1 MTQENIF
8 TKRHVEPGSD
18 AKRELLEQM
27 NLPPKMIAFLRT
39 NSSRIQIGLVVGACL
54 SLAWSGYG
62 QYRDA
67 QREKSTAMIFNAM
80 QAKEGAER
88 GGMLQDVIKKY
99 PKAEAGIWAQV
110 ELAHAALKAGNHAE
124 ASAGYQKVLGQIS
137 SDHPLNP
144 LLTYSL
150 AQTYEQ
156 SNDLENAKKQY
167 EKLTTLAGFAGE
179 GYLGLG
185 RIAEVNNESAKAK
198 EMYEKYVALPEV
210 TDGPTKKWVVAKIA
224 KL

>member
-18 AKRELLEQM
+18 AKRELLEQL
-27 NLPPKMIAFLRT
+27 NLPPKMITWLRA
-39 NSSRIQIGLVVGACL
+39 NSTRIQIGLVVGACL

-62 QYRDA
+62 QYREA
-67 QREKSTAMIFNAM
+67 QREKSTAAMFNAM
-80 QAKEGAER
+80 QANDGAER
-88 GGMLQDVIKKY
+88 SAMLQEVIKQY
-99 PKAEAGIWAQV
+99 PKAEAGTWAQV

-124 ASAGYQKVLGQIS
+124 AIAGYQKVLGQLS
-137 SDHPLNP
+137 ADHPLIG

-150 AQTYEQ
+150 AQAYEQ

-167 EKLTTLAGFAGE
+167 EKLSAMAGFDGE

-185 RIAEVNNESAKAK
+185 RIAESNKDTAKAK
-198 EMYEKYVALPEV
+198 EMYEKYIALPDV